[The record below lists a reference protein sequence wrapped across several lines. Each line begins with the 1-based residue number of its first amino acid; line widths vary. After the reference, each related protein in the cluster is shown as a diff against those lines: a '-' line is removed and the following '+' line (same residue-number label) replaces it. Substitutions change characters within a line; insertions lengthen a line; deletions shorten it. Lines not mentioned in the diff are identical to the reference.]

1 MANPIISSYRLLNTF
16 LLSIAIIASSSIMG
30 VYLFNSRQV
39 ARFITVKGLAEREV
53 NANVGIW
60 PISFRIADD
69 NLVILQQGLEAQ
81 RKLITEFL
89 IQQGFQQAELTYGI
103 PTIEDK
109 EAIGYHTER
118 KYRYVA
124 QATITLRSNHVAL
137 LEKTLQKSGELVA
150 KGIVLDSDRWDYR
163 PKFIFTN
170 LNEIKP
176 LMIQEATIEARKAAE
191 QFAKDS
197 RSQVGNIRQATQ
209 GLFSIEDT
217 HIPTKKHVRVVTT
230 VQYTLVDK

>member
-1 MANPIISSYRLLNTF
+1 
-16 LLSIAIIASSSIMG
+16 
-30 VYLFNSRQV
+30 
-39 ARFITVKGLAEREV
+39 
-53 NANVGIW
+53 
-60 PISFRIADD
+60 
-69 NLVILQQGLEAQ
+69 
-81 RKLITEFL
+81 
-89 IQQGFQQAELTYGI
+89 
-103 PTIEDK
+103 
-109 EAIGYHTER
+109 
-118 KYRYVA
+118 VA

-217 HIPTKKHVRVVTT
+217 HVPTKKHVRVVTT